1 MFVSVINLSIQ
12 LSLLNA
18 NDGGAF
24 GNWSQEN
31 HYNLPS
37 YIYTMDQINDPIATM
52 YNSSVLYLPPGINVS
67 DHKFQF
73 GNDRIVVIA
82 SNYGYI
88 QLRADESGPKYLNDF
103 NRNQNQFGG
112 GIGYLT
118 NSTNNDQLLLSTF
131 FTENNVNNVNNPYRE
146 YSFYFRRYMA
156 INNLITIN
164 QTLMAPF
171 GDDPVIISEIVL
183 QSNIDAQNLNYFE
196 VYGS

>member
-118 NSTNNDQLLLSTF
+118 NSTKKKKTKKISKENANTNKNTKITNQNTQTTNNK
-131 FTENNVNNVNNPYRE
+131 
-146 YSFYFRRYMA
+146 
-156 INNLITIN
+156 
-164 QTLMAPF
+164 
-171 GDDPVIISEIVL
+171 
-183 QSNIDAQNLNYFE
+183 
-196 VYGS
+196 